1 MSYFGWM
8 VDIPT
13 GALLFYIYC
22 VDCISFYL
30 IVFMLWCEYPLVK
43 SFSCVSHPFSSV
55 DGSHSSGTG
64 FESITYYNSRG
75 EGRDDNQMFFSVNVF
90 MTLSQESGWKFLKIP
105 HRSCLQK
112 SEATLHEKYDDRP
125 ETHSNITWYW
135 FERAPSTGWAL
146 KRTGGQQQQ
155 SFSICLTR
163 SLVNNKTV
171 KKLNLVLRAS
181 TACCSFVSCSSLR
194 SSSTFVQRQ
203 SREFPWVLFH
213 WSPSSSVI

>member
-13 GALLFYIYC
+13 GAQLFYIYC

-30 IVFMLWCEYPLVK
+30 IVFMLWCEYPLV
-43 SFSCVSHPFSSV
+43 SLSV
-55 DGSHSSGTG
+55 VYHTLFPVWMVRIPREPVLKALRTTIPEVRVEMIIRCFFCERFHDFVTG
-64 FESITYYNSRG
+64 WR
-75 EGRDDNQMFFSVNVF
+75 
-90 MTLSQESGWKFLKIP
+90 FLKIP

-112 SEATLHEKYDDRP
+112 SKATLHEKYDDRP
-125 ETHSNITWYW
+125 ETHSNTHYID
-135 FERAPSTGWAL
+135 L
-146 KRTGGQQQQ
+146 KEHHPQVVRRTGGQQQQ
-155 SFSICLTR
+155 SSPICLTW

-181 TACCSFVSCSSLR
+181 TACCSFVSCSSLL
-194 SSSTFVQRQ
+194 SSSTFLQGQ
-203 SREFPWVLFH
+203 SIKFPWVLFH

>member
-13 GALLFYIYC
+13 GAQLFYIYC

-30 IVFMLWCEYPLVK
+30 IVFMLWCEYPVVK

-75 EGRDDNQMFFSVNVF
+75 EGGDDNQKFFFCERFHDFV
-90 MTLSQESGWKFLKIP
+90 TGWKFLKIP

-112 SEATLHEKYDDRP
+112 SKATLHEKYDDCP

-135 FERAPSTGWAL
+135 FETAPSTGWAL
-146 KRTGGQQQQ
+146 KSWSKNRWTTTTIIFNLFDKVIGQQQNSEEIEPGVKSKYGLLFVCFLQ
-155 SFSICLTR
+155 QPSQLLHLFARSINKISMGSLPLKSINFS
-163 SLVNNKTV
+163 
-171 KKLNLVLRAS
+171 
-181 TACCSFVSCSSLR
+181 
-194 SSSTFVQRQ
+194 
-203 SREFPWVLFH
+203 
-213 WSPSSSVI
+213 